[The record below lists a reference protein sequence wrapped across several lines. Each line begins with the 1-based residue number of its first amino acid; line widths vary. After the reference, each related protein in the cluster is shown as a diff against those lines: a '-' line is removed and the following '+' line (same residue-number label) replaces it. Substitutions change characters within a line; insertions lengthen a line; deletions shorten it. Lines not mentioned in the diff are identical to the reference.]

1 MIREGNLP
9 DFFVRMKDMTK
20 IRLIASDLDGT
31 LLKDGAQSL
40 RPDTCTLIE
49 RLLDRGI
56 RFAAASGR
64 QPDNLFRLFAPVKD
78 RIDYVCQNGASAVV
92 SGRRILYEP
101 MDVQAA
107 YDLAAAIRSVPGL
120 ELFVSDFECSY
131 VEQGHDAFLRLVRD
145 TVKINTEA
153 SDDILSTTNGCA
165 KISIYEEAGIHCM
178 EYWQKRYGDRL
189 TVVTGGPQW
198 LDFMPK
204 GVNKQTALKRML
216 EELDIRPE
224 EVMVFGDNLND
235 LEMLIYAGCG
245 AAVDSAVPEILACAD
260 AKVHTV
266 EDALAEI
273 ASGKDRIEDWTGGCR
288 KWQ

>member
-1 MIREGNLP
+1 
-9 DFFVRMKDMTK
+9 MKNMTK
-20 IRLIASDLDGT
+20 IRLVASDLDGT
-31 LLKDGAQSL
+31 LMKDGAQSL
-40 RPDTCTLIE
+40 RPDTCSLIE

-64 QPDNLFRLFAPVKD
+64 QPDNLFRLFEPVKN
-78 RIDYVCQNGASAVV
+78 RIDYVCQNGASAIV
-92 SGRRILYEP
+92 SGRRILYEL
-101 MDVQAA
+101 MDAQAA
-107 YDLAAAIRSVPGL
+107 YDLASEIRTVPGL

-131 VEQGHDAFLRLVRD
+131 VETGHDAFLRLVRD
-145 TVKINTEA
+145 TVKINTEE
-153 SDDILSTTNGCA
+153 SGDILSKTEGCA
-165 KISIYEEAGIHCM
+165 KISIYEEAGIHRM

-204 GVNKQTALKRML
+204 GVNKQTALKQML
-216 EELDIRPE
+216 AQLNIRPQ

-235 LEMLIYAGCG
+235 LEMLEYAGCG

-260 AKVHTV
+260 VTVHTV
-266 EDALAEI
+266 EEALAEI
-273 ASGKDRIEDWTGGCR
+273 ASGKDRIEDWMEGCG

>member
-1 MIREGNLP
+1 
-9 DFFVRMKDMTK
+9 MKNMTK
-20 IRLIASDLDGT
+20 IRLVASDLDGT
-31 LLKDGAQSL
+31 LMKDGAQSL
-40 RPDTCTLIE
+40 RPDTCSLIE

-64 QPDNLFRLFAPVKD
+64 QPDNLFRLFEPVKN
-78 RIDYVCQNGASAVV
+78 RIDYVCQNGASAIV
-92 SGRRILYEP
+92 SGRRILYEL
-101 MDVQAA
+101 MDAQAA
-107 YDLAAAIRSVPGL
+107 YDLASEIRTVPGL

-131 VEQGHDAFLRLVRD
+131 VETGHDAFLRLVRD
-145 TVKINTEA
+145 TVKINTEE
-153 SDDILSTTNGCA
+153 SGDILSKTEGCA
-165 KISIYEEAGIHCM
+165 KISIYEEAGIHRM

-204 GVNKQTALKRML
+204 GVNKQTALKQML
-216 EELDIRPE
+216 AQLNIRPQ

-235 LEMLIYAGCG
+235 LEMLEYAGCG

-260 AKVHTV
+260 VTVHTV
-266 EDALAEI
+266 EEALAEI
-273 ASGKDRIEDWTGGCR
+273 ASGKDRIEDWTEGCG

>member
-1 MIREGNLP
+1 
-9 DFFVRMKDMTK
+9 MKNMTK
-20 IRLIASDLDGT
+20 IRLVASDLDGT

-40 RPDTCTLIE
+40 RQDTCSLIE

-64 QPDNLFRLFAPVKD
+64 QPDNLFRLFEPVKN
-78 RIDYVCQNGASAVV
+78 RIDYVCQNGASAIV

-101 MDVQAA
+101 MDAQAA
-107 YDLAAAIRSVPGL
+107 YDLASEIRTVPGL

-131 VEQGHDAFLRLVRD
+131 VETGRDAFLRLVRD
-145 TVKINTEA
+145 TVKINTEE
-153 SDDILSTTNGCA
+153 SGDILSKTEGCA
-165 KISIYEEAGIHCM
+165 KISIYEEAGIHRM
-178 EYWQKRYGDRL
+178 EFWQKRYGDRL

-204 GVNKQTALKRML
+204 GVNKQTALKQIL
-216 EELDIRPE
+216 AQLNIRPQ

-235 LEMLIYAGCG
+235 LEMLEYAGCG
-245 AAVDSAVPEILACAD
+245 AAVDSAVPEILACA
-260 AKVHTV
+260 AVTVHTV
-266 EDALAEI
+266 EEALAEI
-273 ASGKDRIEDWTGGCR
+273 ASGKDRIEDWTEGCG